1 MEIHNIRH
9 LHAYPRWIYLGIHVN
24 PQWNPR
30 AESMPFHMESL
41 YFHGGS
47 RWKCVG
53 TTCFRVEMAWIHVE
67 GVEMANSRWIF
78 LDPSWNDAESTIWA
92 TLFQR
97 VCVTFGTPC
106 TRNHVCQRTDTTVG
120 PRKRIGAPLHMRY
133 IYLCALA
140 RLFFSWADCII
151 QQLE

>member
-1 MEIHNIRH
+1 MQNKHTASLPRFAKTGIPLWNPRGSKPILYISAWIRSKLHVDSIMEIHNIRH

-78 LDPSWNDAESTIWA
+78 LDPSWNDAEWTIW
-92 TLFQR
+92 
-97 VCVTFGTPC
+97 V
-106 TRNHVCQRTDTTVG
+106 VG
-120 PRKRIGAPLHMRY
+120 PKWL
-133 IYLCALA
+133 L
-140 RLFFSWADCII
+140 
-151 QQLE
+151 QLGVTAKVMKD